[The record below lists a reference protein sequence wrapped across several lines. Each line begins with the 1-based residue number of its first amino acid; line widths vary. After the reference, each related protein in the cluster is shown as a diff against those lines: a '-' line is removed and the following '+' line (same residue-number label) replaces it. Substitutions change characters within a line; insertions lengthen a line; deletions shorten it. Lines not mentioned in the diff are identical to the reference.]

1 MRVGRGALLV
11 LALCGSASAYVVPV
25 TNFSFEEPAFNPGGF
40 NSNGANGWTLVS
52 SPTSWGA
59 FHPTV
64 ATWGYT
70 ASHLNQVLYIN
81 NGTVEQTV
89 SETVTTGHTYTLMVD
104 IVRRPGF
111 GTDVY
116 TVELLAGDTV
126 IAFDF
131 SSLQPEPGEFAT
143 TTLTYTS
150 VAGDGLAGENLTI
163 RLGGGNQVNFDHVRL
178 SVEIPS
184 TGSLAVL
191 GLGGLVATRRRR

>member
-1 MRVGRGALLV
+1 MGRGAFVV

-25 TNFSFEEPAFNPGGF
+25 TNFSFEEPAFQPGGF
-40 NSNGANGWTLVS
+40 SSDGSPGWTLMTGV
-52 SPTSWGA
+52 TSWGS

-70 ASHLNQVLYIN
+70 TSHLNQLLYIN

-131 SSLQPEPGEFAT
+131 SSLQPEPGDFAT

-150 VAGDGLAGENLTI
+150 VAGDGLSGESLTI
-163 RLGGGNQVNFDHVRL
+163 RLGGQSQVNFDHVRL
-178 SVEIPS
+178 SVEVPAA
-184 TGSLAVL
+184 GSLAVL